1 MQILLI
7 SNMGPKPSAPVQG
20 QFIEQQR
27 HALPMTTDYH
37 FMRWHQDTLLNRCF
51 KYPVWALSFFW
62 RYLCRRKTYQ
72 LLHVHFYYPTIWLA
86 ILYKVLRNRKAIIVV
101 TCHGS
106 DIYHYQP
113 ASFAYRWCTRWVD
126 HWIFTSSAL
135 QQRFNQPV
143 RSACVL
149 SAGIAADFADVEP
162 LSWREKDIDLLFV
175 GSLDHNKG
183 LDRLKRLLPQLAQRQ
198 VVIIGQGA
206 MQHEVEGWTKQYPT
220 IRWLPMQS
228 QTQLISWY
236 RRSKVLLSLSR
247 QESFG
252 LVMTEALAC
261 STPVIAT
268 VTDGSTAQLQAE
280 YGVLIPQYE
289 QEDELIARL
298 EQTLQQFWQLPE
310 PSYQAMQQ
318 HGRCYAEG
326 QLLPVIAQKV
336 AQLYQQLAVNK
347 DTLV

>member
-1 MQILLI
+1 MHILLI

-27 HALPMTTDYH
+27 QALPVPTDYH
-37 FMRWHQDTLLNRCF
+37 FMRWHQDTLLNRCL

-86 ILYKVLRNRKAIIVV
+86 ILYKLLRNRKVAIVV

-113 ASFAYRWCTRWVD
+113 PGWGYRWCARWVD
-126 HWIFTSSAL
+126 HWVFASPAL
-135 QQRFNQPV
+135 QQRFFKPV
-143 RSACVL
+143 RSASVL
-149 SAGIAADFADVEP
+149 SAGIAAEFAEVEP
-162 LSWREKDIDLLFV
+162 VALTDKDIDVLFV

-183 LDRLKRLLPQLAQRQ
+183 LDRLHKLLPHLSDRQ
-198 VVIIGQGA
+198 VVVIGQGA
-206 MQHEVEGWTKQYPT
+206 MQHDVESWSSQYPNV
-220 IRWLPMQS
+220 RWLPTQS
-228 QTQLISWY
+228 QAELIRWY

-247 QESFG
+247 KESFG

-268 VTDGSTAQLQAE
+268 ETDGSVAQLQAD
-280 YGVLIPQYE
+280 YGVLIAQSE
-289 QEDELIARL
+289 QEDDLTVKL
-298 EQTLQQFWQLPE
+298 LQAMQQLWQLPE
-310 PSYQAMQQ
+310 AHYQHMQQ
-318 HGRCYAEG
+318 QGRYYAQG
-326 QLLPVIAQKV
+326 QLLPVIAE
-336 AQLYQQLAVNK
+336 QLIERYRRLQANK
-347 DTLV
+347 GTAA

>member
-27 HALPMTTDYH
+27 QALPVVTDYH

-51 KYPVWALSFFW
+51 KYPLWALSFFW

-86 ILYKVLRNRKAIIVV
+86 ILYKLLRNRKVIIVV

-113 ASFAYRWCTRWVD
+113 AGLGYRWCARWVD
-126 HWIFTSSAL
+126 QWIFTSSAL
-135 QQRFNQPV
+135 QQRFFKPV
-143 RSACVL
+143 RAACVL
-149 SAGIAADFADVEP
+149 SAGIAADFGKAEP
-162 LSWREKDIDLLFV
+162 LSLTEKDIDLLFV
-175 GSLDHNKG
+175 GSLDRNKG
-183 LDRLKRLLPQLAQRQ
+183 LDRLRRLLPQLTERR

-206 MQHEVEGWTKQYPT
+206 MQHEVQDWTRQYPNLQ
-220 IRWLPMQS
+220 WLPTQS
-228 QTQLISWY
+228 QTELINWY

-247 QESFG
+247 HESFG

-268 VTDGSTAQLQAE
+268 VTDGSAAQLQAD
-280 YGVLIPQYE
+280 YAVLVAQPQ
-289 QEDELIARL
+289 QEDELTAKL
-298 EQTLQQFWQLPE
+298 LQALQQLWQLPE
-310 PSYQAMQQ
+310 PEYQRMQQ
-318 HGRCYAEG
+318 RGRDYAQG
-326 QLLPVIAQKV
+326 QLLPAIAEQLFD
-336 AQLYQQLAVNK
+336 LYQQLQVNK
-347 DTLV
+347 DKAA